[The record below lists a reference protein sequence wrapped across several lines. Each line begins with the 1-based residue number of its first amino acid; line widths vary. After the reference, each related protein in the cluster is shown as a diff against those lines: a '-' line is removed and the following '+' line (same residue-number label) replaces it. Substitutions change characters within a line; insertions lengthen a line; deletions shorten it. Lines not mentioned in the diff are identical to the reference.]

1 MTKTI
6 LDIDEPSSVQQL
18 IKEALKTAGYEMVEG
33 VDCKD
38 AMVKLNGRVIQ
49 LVISDFRPAMMG
61 RISLVIKKPY
71 LSDPS

>member
-1 MTKTI
+1 MTKTV

-38 AMVKLNGRVIQ
+38 AMLKLNGRHIQ
-49 LVISDFRPAMMG
+49 LITDVTHPPLKTRMILG
-61 RISLVIKKPY
+61 
-71 LSDPS
+71 